1 MGAKP
6 KLGRGTK
13 PIHKQNR
20 PGLLVEAAENI
31 EEGAGLL
38 GERVSTVAERTVEI
52 AGGVLDALKGGLSQ
66 AYEAGAKAVD
76 EATKVAQEYAR
87 KYKQNAEIRRLGAD
101 RDQLT
106 ARLGFVA
113 YRNFKNNKWSLELL
127 SDEPDARAMYEEIGR
142 LNAEVVKIGRQLELE
157 SRHGA

>member
-6 KLGRGTK
+6 KRGRGTK
-13 PIHKQNR
+13 PSQKQKR
-20 PGLLVEAAENI
+20 PGLLVEAAGNI
-31 EEGAGLL
+31 EEGAGLV
-38 GERVSTVAERTVEI
+38 GERISTVAERTAEM
-52 AGGVLDALKGGLSQ
+52 AGGVLDVLRGGLSH

-76 EATKVAQEYAR
+76 EASKVAQEYAH

-127 SDEPDARAMYEEIGR
+127 SDEPDVHALYEEIGR
-142 LNAEVVKIGRQLELE
+142 LETEIVKIGRQLELE
-157 SRHGA
+157 SRHRA